1 MDFFGTN
8 EHSFYHENFYLD
20 QMLPYLK
27 EDCRL
32 FGVYFFFRNGPR
44 SMKKYLTS
52 YPGSSP
58 NNFSIRWFMEQ
69 MDRNFLVTDT
79 DDCGAP
85 WTRGTTWAWAS
96 TYRGRSSIS
105 SPTGPGCARAGGR
118 SPEGKSRSKGPRMGT
133 PAPCLLS
140 KRENFPVFSRKQGNC
155 LGTGGIFVIIGS
167 ALGLRSRG

>member
-1 MDFFGTN
+1 
-8 EHSFYHENFYLD
+8 
-20 QMLPYLK
+20 MLPYLK

-79 DDCGAP
+79 DDCGCSLDS
-85 WTRGTTWAWAS
+85 GD
-96 TYRGRSSIS
+96 
-105 SPTGPGCARAGGR
+105 
-118 SPEGKSRSKGPRMGT
+118 
-133 PAPCLLS
+133 
-140 KRENFPVFSRKQGNC
+140 N
-155 LGTGGIFVIIGS
+155 
-167 ALGLRSRG
+167 LGLGFHVPGEELHLQPYRARLRSGRGEEP